1 MTIIEAIEL
10 RTILDS
16 RGNPTVE
23 AEISTAG
30 GFGRSAAPSG
40 ASTGAAEA
48 KVLPPREA
56 IDNAIQ
62 NLIPALIGMD
72 AADQECF
79 DAQLRDIDGTADF
92 SGIGANV
99 AVALSLANAKA
110 AASALGLP
118 LFRYLGGAFVN
129 EMPLPLGNVIGGGAH
144 AANATEIQE
153 FLIVPGG
160 AADVEEAVFAN
171 AAVHK
176 TVKDLLKKKGIAAG
190 KGDEGAWAPQ
200 IDDALAF
207 ELIAEATG
215 RVADEMNVSVDMG
228 IDVASSQMWNG
239 TGYKYRDRV
248 RSTEDQIA
256 YIAEIV
262 DKYNL
267 VYVEDPLHEDDFD
280 AFAELNRQVGDRCLV
295 CGDDLFVTQVDRIE
309 KGIETGSANCVL
321 IKRHF
326 RGHSPCSCPWSGHGD
341 ESPVRRDHGY
351 HHYTPRHC
359 VFLRILKMR
368 SGGRRTHCQIK
379 RTHSH
384 RGTIMTPVNEM
395 EIELKEPLVPVEE
408 YLAAGIHIGT
418 QQKSEDMKKFIYR
431 VRGDGLYILDIR
443 ETDARIKTVAKF
455 LNQYEAPD
463 VLVVTSRQYGQY
475 PAKKFADTI
484 GAMSATG
491 RFIPGLLTNPV
502 LDGYIEPKVIV
513 VTDPIGDEHV
523 INEAVQCGI
532 PVVALCDTNNMTRFV
547 DLVIPT
553 NNKGRKALSMVYFL
567 MSREMLRLRG
577 ISTALTLEDFESEI

>member
-30 GFGRSAAPSG
+30 GFGRAAAPSG

-48 KVLPPREA
+48 KVLPPRKA

-72 AADQECF
+72 SADQECF
-79 DAQLRDIDGTADF
+79 DDQLRDIDGTADF

-118 LFRYLGGAFVN
+118 LFRYLGGAFAS
-129 EMPLPLGNVIGGGAH
+129 EMPFPLGNVIGGGAH

-176 TVKDLLKKKGIAAG
+176 NVKDLLKKKGIAAG

-228 IDVASSQMWNG
+228 IDVASSQMWTG
-239 TGYKYRDRV
+239 EGYKYRDRV

-256 YIAEIV
+256 YITELV

-267 VYVEDPLHEDDFD
+267 VYVEDPLHENDFD
-280 AFAELNRQVGDRCLV
+280 AFAELNHQIGDRCLL

-321 IKRHF
+321 IKPNQVGTLTDTFEAVRLAHAHGLDTVMSH
-326 RGHSPCSCPWSGHGD
+326 RSGETTDTTIAHLATAF
-341 ESPVRRDHGY
+341 S
-351 HHYTPRHC
+351 C
-359 VFLRILKMR
+359 VFLKCGVVGGERIAKL
-368 SGGRRTHCQIK
+368 
-379 RTHSH
+379 
-384 RGTIMTPVNEM
+384 NELIR
-395 EIELKEPLVPVEE
+395 IEEQL
-408 YLAAGIHIGT
+408 
-418 QQKSEDMKKFIYR
+418 
-431 VRGDGLYILDIR
+431 
-443 ETDARIKTVAKF
+443 
-455 LNQYEAPD
+455 
-463 VLVVTSRQYGQY
+463 
-475 PAKKFADTI
+475 
-484 GAMSATG
+484 
-491 RFIPGLLTNPV
+491 
-502 LDGYIEPKVIV
+502 
-513 VTDPIGDEHV
+513 
-523 INEAVQCGI
+523 
-532 PVVALCDTNNMTRFV
+532 
-547 DLVIPT
+547 
-553 NNKGRKALSMVYFL
+553 
-567 MSREMLRLRG
+567 
-577 ISTALTLEDFESEI
+577 

>member
-16 RGNPTVE
+16 RGNPTIEVE
-23 AEISTAG
+23 ITTSG
-30 GFGRSAAPSG
+30 GFGRAAAPSG

-56 IDNAIQ
+56 IDHAIQ
-62 NLIPALIGMD
+62 DLIPALIGMD
-72 AADQECF
+72 ASDQESF
-79 DAQLRDIDGTADF
+79 DDQLRDIDGTLNF

-118 LFRYLGGAFVN
+118 LFRYLGGAFVR

-153 FLIVPGG
+153 FLVVPGG
-160 AADVEEAVFAN
+160 AADAEEAVFAN
-171 AAVHK
+171 AAVHR

-215 RVADEMNVSVDMG
+215 RVEDEMNVSVDMG
-228 IDVASSQMWNG
+228 IDVAASQMWTG
-239 TGYKYRDRV
+239 SGYKYRDRV

-256 YIAEIV
+256 YIAELV

-280 AFAELNRQVGDRCLV
+280 AFAELNRQIGDRCLV

-321 IKRHF
+321 IKPNQVGTLSDTFEAVRLAHT
-326 RGHSPCSCPWSGHGD
+326 HGLD
-341 ESPVRRDHGY
+341 TVMSH
-351 HHYTPRHC
+351 
-359 VFLRILKMR
+359 R
-368 SGGRRTHCQIK
+368 SGETTDTTIAHLATAFSCIFLKCGVVGGERIAKLNELIRIEEQI
-379 RTHSH
+379 
-384 RGTIMTPVNEM
+384 
-395 EIELKEPLVPVEE
+395 
-408 YLAAGIHIGT
+408 
-418 QQKSEDMKKFIYR
+418 
-431 VRGDGLYILDIR
+431 
-443 ETDARIKTVAKF
+443 
-455 LNQYEAPD
+455 
-463 VLVVTSRQYGQY
+463 
-475 PAKKFADTI
+475 
-484 GAMSATG
+484 
-491 RFIPGLLTNPV
+491 
-502 LDGYIEPKVIV
+502 
-513 VTDPIGDEHV
+513 
-523 INEAVQCGI
+523 
-532 PVVALCDTNNMTRFV
+532 
-547 DLVIPT
+547 
-553 NNKGRKALSMVYFL
+553 
-567 MSREMLRLRG
+567 
-577 ISTALTLEDFESEI
+577 

>member
-1 MTIIEAIEL
+1 MTTIEAIEL

-23 AEISTAG
+23 AEIFTTG
-30 GFGRSAAPSG
+30 GFGRAAAPSG

-48 KVLPPREA
+48 KVLPPKEA
-56 IDNAIQ
+56 IDNAVQ
-62 NLIPALIGMD
+62 NLVPALIGMD
-72 AADQECF
+72 ASDQESF
-79 DAQLRDIDGTADF
+79 DDQLRDIDGTADF

-176 TVKDLLKKKGIAAG
+176 NVKELLKKKGIAAG

-248 RSTEDQIA
+248 RTTEDQIA
-256 YIAEIV
+256 YIAELV

-280 AFAELNRQVGDRCLV
+280 GFAELNRQIGDKCLL
-295 CGDDLFVTQVDRIE
+295 CGDDIFVTQVDRIE
-309 KGIETGSANCVL
+309 KGIETGSTNCVL
-321 IKRHF
+321 IKPNQVGTLSDTFEAVRLAHTHGLDTVMSH
-326 RGHSPCSCPWSGHGD
+326 RSGETTDTTIAHLATAF
-341 ESPVRRDHGY
+341 S
-351 HHYTPRHC
+351 C
-359 VFLRILKMR
+359 VFLK
-368 SGGRRTHCQIK
+368 
-379 RTHSH
+379 
-384 RGTIMTPVNEM
+384 
-395 EIELKEPLVPVEE
+395 
-408 YLAAGIHIGT
+408 
-418 QQKSEDMKKFIYR
+418 
-431 VRGDGLYILDIR
+431 
-443 ETDARIKTVAKF
+443 
-455 LNQYEAPD
+455 
-463 VLVVTSRQYGQY
+463 
-475 PAKKFADTI
+475 
-484 GAMSATG
+484 
-491 RFIPGLLTNPV
+491 
-502 LDGYIEPKVIV
+502 
-513 VTDPIGDEHV
+513 
-523 INEAVQCGI
+523 CGI
-532 PVVALCDTNNMTRFV
+532 VGGERIAKLNELIRIEEQ
-547 DLVIPT
+547 L
-553 NNKGRKALSMVYFL
+553 
-567 MSREMLRLRG
+567 
-577 ISTALTLEDFESEI
+577 